1 MYSVNILTLKV
12 LRKLYAKAFGKYQ
25 FPPLQREED
34 PDKASEMIYNLLA
47 SDKPCMIARFGAT
60 EMSAIINYLGVNAES
75 RSIGKFIK
83 GEQPEWWWNKNIM
96 NQMQQWSGFFPPTPE
111 NMQRFG
117 KMMIEDAKEVDL
129 LGSWLNDESR
139 VLNIIGNQPQSV
151 HLMFLE
157 PFWSNKPWTRVLKNK
172 KILVVHP
179 FAEIIETQY
188 KNKRKYLFEKK
199 DILPEF
205 QLQTIK
211 AVQSL
216 GGVDNGFKDW
226 FEALDYMKKEIDKR
240 DYDICLIGCG
250 AYGFPLAAHVK
261 RMGKKA
267 VHIGGSLQ
275 LLFGIIGK
283 RWLSKSWENPNQST
297 QLSKKGRYIQLMN
310 QYWIRP
316 DMANTPSNKDMVEGG
331 CYW

>member
-1 MYSVNILTLKV
+1 MQTINSFILRLF
-12 LRKLYAKAFGKYQ
+12 RKLYGKAFGTYQ
-25 FPPLQREED
+25 LPPLRREED
-34 PDKASEMIYNLLA
+34 PDKASEMIYNLLV
-47 SDKPCMIARFGAT
+47 SDKPCMIARFGAN
-60 EMSAIINYLGVNAES
+60 ELDAVVNYLGVNS
-75 RSIGKFIK
+75 KSHSILKYII
-83 GEQPEWWWNKNIM
+83 GEQPEWWWNEGIM
-96 NQMQQWSGFFPPTPE
+96 YCMQNNAGFFPAIPK

-117 KMMIEDAKEVDL
+117 EMMIEDVKEVDL
-129 LGSWLNDESR
+129 LGSWLNNEGKIFDNDH
-139 VLNIIGNQPQSV
+139 LQSV
-151 HLMFLE
+151 CLIFLD
-157 PFWSNKPWTRVLKNK
+157 PFWASSPWTRALKNK

-216 GGVDNGFKDW
+216 GGMDNGFKDW
-226 FEALDYMKKEIDKR
+226 FEALDYMKKEIDKC

-267 VHIGGSLQ
+267 IHMGGSLQ

-283 RWLSKSWENPNQST
+283 RWENPNHGSVE
-297 QLSKKGRYIQLMN
+297 LKKKGCYPQLIN
-310 QYWIRP
+310 KYWIRP
-316 DMANTPSNKDMVEGG
+316 DSKNVPINKDRVEGG

>member
-1 MYSVNILTLKV
+1 MQTINSFILRLF
-12 LRKLYAKAFGKYQ
+12 RKLYGKAFGTYQ
-25 FPPLQREED
+25 LPPLRREED
-34 PDKASEMIYNLLA
+34 PDKASEMVYNLLV
-47 SDKPCMIARFGAT
+47 SDKPCMIARFGAN
-60 EMSAIINYLGVNAES
+60 ELDAVVNYLGVNS
-75 RSIGKFIK
+75 KSHSILKYII
-83 GEQPEWWWNKNIM
+83 GEQPEWWWNEGIM
-96 NQMQQWSGFFPPTPE
+96 YCMQNNAGFFPAIPK

-117 KMMIEDAKEVDL
+117 EMMIEDVKEVDL
-129 LGSWLNDESR
+129 LGSWLNNEGKIFDNDH
-139 VLNIIGNQPQSV
+139 LQSV
-151 HLMFLE
+151 CLIFLD
-157 PFWSNKPWTRVLKNK
+157 PFWASSPWTRALKNK

-216 GGVDNGFKDW
+216 GGMDNGFKDW
-226 FEALDYMKKEIDKR
+226 FEALDYMKKEIDKC

-267 VHIGGSLQ
+267 IHMGGSLQ

-283 RWLSKSWENPNQST
+283 RWENPNHGSVE
-297 QLSKKGRYIQLMN
+297 LKKKGCYPQLIN
-310 QYWIRP
+310 KYWIRP
-316 DMANTPSNKDMVEGG
+316 DSKNVPINKDRVEGG